1 MQQTRFVPGLI
12 LTLAAIMSA
21 GCASNGPAAP
31 NDLFEVDIAT
41 CAPSLADSISQIIG
55 VGGGTIILG
64 PQSLVVPAGALSSD
78 VSIMMQI
85 LPDSASSVLLE
96 PQGLT
101 FAAGKP
107 AILTLSIDQCIVPS
121 PLLQSL
127 NGSNHNHH
135 NHHNHGHH
143 HGHGGPPL
151 PADMQVVYTTDA
163 LQILEVLPSVVD
175 SVSGNVSAELSHFS
189 RYAVAW

>member
-1 MQQTRFVPGLI
+1 MKRSRLFAGLI
-12 LTLAAIMSA
+12 LAAAVVVSA
-21 GCASNGPAAP
+21 SCASDGPSAP
-31 NDLFEVDIAT
+31 NDLLQVDIAA
-41 CAPSLADSISQIIG
+41 CAPSLADSISQVIG
-55 VGGGTIILG
+55 VGGGTISLG
-64 PQSLVVPAGALSSD
+64 SQTLVVPAGALSSD
-78 VSIMMQI
+78 VSILMQI

-107 AILTLSIDQCIVPS
+107 AVLTLSFDQCLVPS
-121 PLLQSL
+121 PLVASL
-127 NGSNHNHH
+127 NGNHH

-143 HGHGGPPL
+143 HGHSGSPV

-163 LQILEVLPSVVD
+163 LQILELLPSVVD